1 MKVSIASDHAG
12 FALKQGC
19 IDFLE
24 TAGYNVKDF
33 GPYTDE
39 SVDYPDFAHQVAS
52 HVAKDSSVVGVLIC
66 GSANGVAMTANKY
79 QEVRA
84 CLSWSHEI
92 AELGR
97 LHNNA
102 NIYVFACSIYV
113 TDEEAYRCLEVF
125 LNTPFEGGRHERRV
139 SKINCCI

>member
-1 MKVSIASDHAG
+1 MKVIIASDHAG

-19 IDFLE
+19 IGFLE
-24 TAGYNVKDF
+24 SEGHSVKDF
-33 GPYTDE
+33 GPHSGE

-52 HVAKDSSVVGVLIC
+52 HVAKDLSVIGVLIC

-79 QEVRA
+79 EDVRA
-84 CLSWSHEI
+84 CLAWSHEI

-102 NIYVFACSIYV
+102 NI
-113 TDEEAYRCLEVF
+113 L
-125 LNTPFEGGRHERRV
+125 
-139 SKINCCI
+139 

>member
-1 MKVSIASDHAG
+1 MKVLIASDHAG
-12 FALKQGC
+12 FSLKQGC
-19 IDFLE
+19 IGFLE
-24 TAGYNVKDF
+24 TAGYTVQDF
-33 GPYTDE
+33 GPHSED
-39 SVDYPDFAHQVAS
+39 SVDYPDYAHQVAS
-52 HVAKDSSVVGVLIC
+52 SVAKDSSVVGVLIC

-102 NIYVFACSIYV
+102 NVLCIPARFTTIK
-113 TDEEAYRCLEVF
+113 EAITMVDVF
-125 LNTPFEGGRHERRV
+125 LTTVFEGGRHQNRIN
-139 SKINCCI
+139 KINQCC

>member
-12 FALKQGC
+12 FALKQRC

-24 TAGYNVKDF
+24 AAGYNVKDF
-33 GPYTDE
+33 GPHSDE

-52 HVAKDSSVVGVLIC
+52 HVAKDSSIVGVLIC

-79 QEVRA
+79 EEVRA

-102 NIYVFACSIYV
+102 NILCLPARFI
-113 TDEEAYRCLEVF
+113 TDKEAYRSLEVF

>member
-1 MKVSIASDHAG
+1 MKVIIASDHAG

-19 IDFLE
+19 IGFLE
-24 TAGYNVKDF
+24 SEGHSVKDF
-33 GPYTDE
+33 GPHSGE

-52 HVAKDSSVVGVLIC
+52 HVAKDLSVIGVLIC

-79 QEVRA
+79 EDVRA
-84 CLSWSHEI
+84 CLAWSHEI

-102 NIYVFACSIYV
+102 NILCLPARFM
-113 TDEEAYRCLEVF
+113 TDVEAYRSLKVF
-125 LNTPFEGGRHERRV
+125 LSTAFEGGRHERRV
-139 SKINCCI
+139 SKIKCCI

>member
-19 IDFLE
+19 FDFLE
-24 TAGYNVKDF
+24 AAGYNVKDF
-33 GPYTDE
+33 GPHNDE

-79 QEVRA
+79 EEVRA

-92 AELGR
+92 AKLGR

-102 NIYVFACSIYV
+102 NILCLPARFI
-113 TDEEAYRCLEVF
+113 TEEEAYRSLKVF

>member
-24 TAGYNVKDF
+24 AAGYNVKDF
-33 GPYTDE
+33 GPHNDE
-39 SVDYPDFAHQVAS
+39 SVDSPDFAHQVAS
-52 HVAKDSSVVGVLIC
+52 HVAKDPSVVGVLIC

-79 QEVRA
+79 EEVRA

-92 AELGR
+92 AKLGR

-102 NIYVFACSIYV
+102 NILCLPARFI
-113 TDEEAYRCLEVF
+113 TEEEAYRSLKVF

>member
-12 FALKQGC
+12 FTLKQGC

-24 TAGYNVKDF
+24 AAGYNVKDF
-33 GPYTDE
+33 GPHNDE

-79 QEVRA
+79 EEVRA

-102 NIYVFACSIYV
+102 NILCLPARFI
-113 TDEEAYRCLEVF
+113 TDEEAYRSLEVF

>member
-12 FALKQGC
+12 FTLKKSC
-19 IDFLE
+19 IDYLE
-24 TAGYNVKDF
+24 SAGYTVQDF
-33 GPYTDE
+33 GPHSDE
-39 SVDYPDFAHQVAS
+39 SVDYPDFAHQVAAQ
-52 HVAKDSSVVGVLIC
+52 VAKDSSVIGILIC

-84 CLSWSHEI
+84 CLSWRHEI

-102 NIYVFACSIYV
+102 NILCLPARFMSD
-113 TDEEAYRCLEVF
+113 DEAFRCVNVF

-139 SKINCCI
+139 SKIKCCI